1 MKGSPIVRMSKSGLV
16 LAPKVTLKVLVDI
29 GLGQNVPFSSIT
41 NLYFLNFLSAMVR
54 MARLG
59 LAMAPTLS
67 LKVLTNFRL
76 SLVTSYE
83 RI

>member
-1 MKGSPIVRMSKSGLV
+1 
-16 LAPKVTLKVLVDI
+16 
-29 GLGQNVPFSSIT
+29 
-41 NLYFLNFLSAMVR
+41 MVS

-67 LKVLTNFRL
+67 LKVLANFRS

-83 RI
+83 RILTNFNKKQNPDEGGGGREVVQEQPGGC

>member
-1 MKGSPIVRMSKSGLV
+1 
-16 LAPKVTLKVLVDI
+16 
-29 GLGQNVPFSSIT
+29 
-41 NLYFLNFLSAMVR
+41 MVR

-59 LAMAPTLS
+59 LAMAPMLS

-83 RI
+83 RILTNFNTPSSMVVYGWLLEASEDVHKTKKLGINGHNNISKGHQLPM

>member
-1 MKGSPIVRMSKSGLV
+1 
-16 LAPKVTLKVLVDI
+16 
-29 GLGQNVPFSSIT
+29 
-41 NLYFLNFLSAMVR
+41 MVR

-83 RI
+83 RISTKSKPTGEDEADGRKVVQEQPGGC

>member
-1 MKGSPIVRMSKSGLV
+1 
-16 LAPKVTLKVLVDI
+16 
-29 GLGQNVPFSSIT
+29 
-41 NLYFLNFLSAMVR
+41 MVR

-83 RI
+83 RILTNFNKKVKRLMEEEKEEKTAKYFKNSLAAVKKILSL

>member
-1 MKGSPIVRMSKSGLV
+1 MPLKGSPIVRLSKSGHIF
-16 LAPKVTLKVLVDI
+16 PKLFSE
-29 GLGQNVPFSSIT
+29 VPSRAFQ
-41 NLYFLNFLSAMVR
+41 MVR

-67 LKVLTNFRL
+67 LKVLTSFRL
-76 SLVTSYE
+76 ALPTGYE

>member
-1 MKGSPIVRMSKSGLV
+1 
-16 LAPKVTLKVLVDI
+16 
-29 GLGQNVPFSSIT
+29 
-41 NLYFLNFLSAMVR
+41 MVR
-54 MARLG
+54 LARLG

-83 RI
+83 QILTNFNKKVKTDEDEDDRREVVQDQPGGW

>member
-1 MKGSPIVRMSKSGLV
+1 
-16 LAPKVTLKVLVDI
+16 
-29 GLGQNVPFSSIT
+29 
-41 NLYFLNFLSAMVR
+41 MVR
-54 MARLG
+54 LARLG

-83 RI
+83 RILTNFNKKVKRLMKEKKEEDAK

>member
-1 MKGSPIVRMSKSGLV
+1 
-16 LAPKVTLKVLVDI
+16 
-29 GLGQNVPFSSIT
+29 
-41 NLYFLNFLSAMVR
+41 MVR

-76 SLVTSYE
+76 GLVTSYE
-83 RI
+83 RILTNFNKKYTTEDDDDDEDGHEVVQEQPGGC

>member
-1 MKGSPIVRMSKSGLV
+1 
-16 LAPKVTLKVLVDI
+16 
-29 GLGQNVPFSSIT
+29 
-41 NLYFLNFLSAMVR
+41 MVR

-83 RI
+83 RILTNFNKKVKRLMKEKEKKKEAAK